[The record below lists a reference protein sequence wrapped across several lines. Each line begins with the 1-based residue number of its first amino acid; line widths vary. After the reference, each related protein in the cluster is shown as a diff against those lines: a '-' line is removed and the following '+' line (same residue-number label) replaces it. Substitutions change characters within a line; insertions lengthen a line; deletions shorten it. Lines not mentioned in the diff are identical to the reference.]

1 MVASG
6 SSQETHLSKIS
17 GIQNVVGPQASRQ
30 STDSTTAILI
40 IIIIMISFAQRNN
53 LLARLIP
60 RSCSHHATQDHDMIS
75 RIHSSSSSTVVVV
88 VVPRIALALLFQHHI
103 QGTLWQQLEGTAG
116 KFRGLD
122 PWPTSGGTRLRLV
135 GSNRIIMRIVM
146 LMRIFMMLM
155 ITTVTTVLAQNRHQI
170 LLRGSQEL
178 EDTPTGG
185 DKGIFGKRMI
195 IE

>member
-1 MVASG
+1 M
-6 SSQETHLSKIS
+6 SKIS

-88 VVPRIALALLFQHHI
+88 VPRIALALLFQHHI

-146 LMRIFMMLM
+146 LMRIFMILM
-155 ITTVTTVLAQNRHQI
+155 IVMMMMSTTVTTVLAQNRHQI

>member
-1 MVASG
+1 M
-6 SSQETHLSKIS
+6 SKIS
-17 GIQNVVGPQASRQ
+17 GIQNVVGPQASGQ

-75 RIHSSSSSTVVVV
+75 RIHSSSSSSSTVVV

-135 GSNRIIMRIVM
+135 GSNRIIMRI
-146 LMRIFMMLM
+146 FMMLM